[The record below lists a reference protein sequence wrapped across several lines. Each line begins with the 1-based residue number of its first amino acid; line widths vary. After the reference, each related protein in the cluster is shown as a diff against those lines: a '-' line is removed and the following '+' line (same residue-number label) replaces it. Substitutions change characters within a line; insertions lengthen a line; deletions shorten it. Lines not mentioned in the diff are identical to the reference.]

1 MCALQQAES
10 RLQAEV
16 QDARDQNELLEF
28 RILELEVR
36 DYPNVKL
43 SSNHDNSN
51 LCSKEM
57 TYIQWLYIE
66 YWILFPSS
74 EHICVLHGSCVHT
87 PLSEL
92 EHFLSENVV
101 LR

>member
-43 SSNHDNSN
+43 SPNHDNSN
-51 LCSKEM
+51 LSSKEM
-57 TYIQWLYIE
+57 TYIQWLTHE
-66 YWILFPSS
+66 YCSLP
-74 EHICVLHGSCVHT
+74 ERICVLHGSCVHT
-87 PLSEL
+87 PSSEL
-92 EHFLSENVV
+92 EHFF
-101 LR
+101 

>member
-1 MCALQQAES
+1 MQMCASQQTES

-43 SSNHDNSN
+43 SPNHDNNN
-51 LCSKEM
+51 LSSKEM
-57 TYIQWLYIE
+57 TYIQ
-66 YWILFPSS
+66 
-74 EHICVLHGSCVHT
+74 
-87 PLSEL
+87 
-92 EHFLSENVV
+92 
-101 LR
+101 